1 ATAYKFPAE
10 EVMTTVRDIELS
22 IGRTGVV
29 TPTAILE
36 PVAVAGTTVQRAP
49 LHNEDLIRARDIRIG
64 DKVII
69 RTAGDIIPVVVKALV
84 EMRSG
89 DEGPFEMP
97 TEGPA
102 CASELVRIE
111 GEVAL
116 RCVNPKCAAQS
127 VEGMIH
133 FVSRNAM
140 NIAAVGEQVIE
151 QVYREGLIQ

>member
-1 ATAYKFPAE
+1 
-10 EVMTTVRDIELS
+10 RS

-36 PVAVAGTTVQRAP
+36 TVAVAGTTVQRAS
-49 LHNEDLIRARDIRIG
+49 LHNEDLIRERDIRIG

-69 RTAGDIIPVVVKALV
+69 RKAGDIIPEVVKALI

-89 DEGPFEMP
+89 DEQPFEMP
-97 TEGPA
+97 TECPA

-116 RCVNPKCAAQS
+116 RCVNPKCPAQI

-140 NIAAVGEQVIE
+140 NIDGLGEKVIE
-151 QVYREGLIQ
+151 QLYREGLIQDVSDLYA